1 MSTSPA
7 EHRAGAGPTQ
17 SVNPGLTTGE
27 ARRRR
32 TADGPNAL
40 PTPRPPS
47 PVLLLLG
54 QLTHFFALMLWVAAG
69 LAFVGGM
76 PQLAVAIAVV
86 VLVNGAFA
94 FAQEY
99 RADRAGQRLRE
110 LLPMRATVVRDGRR
124 QEIPAAELVRGDLVL
139 LTAGDRI
146 SADLA
151 LEHVDGLAVD
161 ESTLT
166 GESVPVRPEP
176 DARVYAGT
184 FVSRGEARAVV
195 AAIGAGTRLAGIA
208 AMTRERPA
216 PSRAARRP
224 AEPGRAGH
232 RRGRARRGCAVLRRR
247 AVAGHGSDPGLPAR
261 GRRHR
266 RAGPGRPAAH
276 RHPLA
281 RPGRTHHGRPQCAG
295 APARVGRD
303 ARLHHDDLHR
313 QDGHPDGEP
322 DVGGAGLDPHRR
334 RVRGRTRLRTPR
346 RGHPGR
352 EGRGRGGGA
361 RDRGRAVRRGPGGPQ
376 GRALVLARRS
386 DGGRPARARHA
397 RRPGPPGRRGGPT
410 RAATGLVRPRAP
422 AQPGRRRCVGGGL
435 GTGDRGTGCRPAT
448 VHRRRHDGAGGGRG
462 RGVGAAGPAGAR
474 GGGRPA
480 SGRHGVGQRT
490 RGSGERAAT
499 ARAGRPAGPPAGG
512 RRRGGAQLP
521 QRPHRPHHDHRRP
534 SGHRAGHRRPGG
546 SVAAGQPRPA
556 SPTSCPPT
564 RPPSATRSTPT
575 AP

>member
-32 TADGPNAL
+32 TADGPNTL

-54 QLTHFFALMLWVAAG
+54 QLTHFFALMLWVAAA

-166 GESVPVRPEP
+166 GESVPVRPERRCP
-176 DARVYAGT
+176 CLRRDVRQPG
-184 FVSRGEARAVV
+184 R
-195 AAIGAGTRLAGIA
+195 GAGRGGRHRRGHPARRDRGDDP
-208 AMTRERPA
+208 RHPA
-216 PSRAARRP
+216 PSRAAGRP

-232 RRGRARRGCAVLRRR
+232 RRGRASSWACCSSA
-247 AVAGHGSDPGLPAR
+247 S
-261 GRRHR
+261 
-266 RAGPGRPAAH
+266 
-276 RHPLA
+276 
-281 RPGRTHHGRPQCAG
+281 
-295 APARVGRD
+295 
-303 ARLHHDDLHR
+303 
-313 QDGHPDGEP
+313 
-322 DVGGAGLDPHRR
+322 
-334 RVRGRTRLRTPR
+334 
-346 RGHPGR
+346 
-352 EGRGRGGGA
+352 
-361 RDRGRAVRRGPGGPQ
+361 
-376 GRALVLARRS
+376 RS
-386 DGGRPARARHA
+386 GWAW
-397 RRPGPPGRRGGPT
+397 
-410 RAATGLVRPRAP
+410 V
-422 AQPGRRRCVGGGL
+422 
-435 GTGDRGTGCRPAT
+435 
-448 VHRRRHDGAGGGRG
+448 
-462 RGVGAAGPAGAR
+462 
-474 GGGRPA
+474 
-480 SGRHGVGQRT
+480 
-490 RGSGERAAT
+490 
-499 ARAGRPAGPPAGG
+499 
-512 RRRGGAQLP
+512 
-521 QRPHRPHHDHRRP
+521 
-534 SGHRAGHRRPGG
+534 
-546 SVAAGQPRPA
+546 
-556 SPTSCPPT
+556 
-564 RPPSATRSTPT
+564 
-575 AP
+575 